1 MDKKNLH
8 TEVLHMAAT
17 FLINR
22 HNAHYE
28 ISANGGYDTS
38 EDFKYFM
45 ETNGRFAVLNKLL
58 HAHINDEGV
67 SVTELMRVSRVT
79 RPTALACLKYGKEK
93 ELMFVEKSTSTRH
106 LDIWRCDVRL
116 LNYYYD
122 YVRGYANLVT
132 PDEQY
137 LGACAFGIL
146 RKASGA

>member
-17 FLINR
+17 YLINR
-22 HNAHYE
+22 HNAHRE
-28 ISANGGYDTS
+28 VIAAGGYDTS

-58 HAHINDEGV
+58 YAHINDEGV

-79 RPTALACLKYGKEK
+79 RPSVLACLKYGQEK
-93 ELMFVEKSTSTRH
+93 ELMYVKKSADAKH
-106 LDIWRCDVRL
+106 LDLWWCDERL

-122 YVRGYANLVT
+122 YVQGYANLVT
-132 PDEQY
+132 PEELC
-137 LGACAFGIL
+137 LGVCAFGIL
-146 RKASGA
+146 RRASGG